1 MVNYL
6 VIFFLLLFDV
16 VKNREHL
23 MNNRSYYHEAA
34 YFMTGFLIGYC
45 TLYTGQELTPGR
57 EGN

>member
-1 MVNYL
+1 
-6 VIFFLLLFDV
+6 
-16 VKNREHL
+16 

-57 EGN
+57 GIEKEKRILQEGFG